1 MSRIDALLA
10 QLTLEEKVALCAG
23 SDAWY
28 TSPVPRLGI
37 PRLKVTDG
45 PNGARGDFF
54 AARRPAACFP
64 CGSALAATWNP
75 ELIERVG
82 AALGEEALSKG
93 AQVLLAPTVNLHR
106 TPLAGRNFECYS
118 EDPYL
123 TGRIACAYIAG
134 VQSVGVGACIKH
146 FVCNDAEFER
156 RTISSEVTERPLREL
171 YLRPFEMAVR
181 EVDPWAVMSSY
192 NRINGVY
199 ASSHR
204 ELLRGVLKDEWGF
217 AGCVISDWGAALET
231 VANANGGTDLEMPGP
246 TTTRGAALVAA
257 VREGSVEEK
266 LVDDAARRVLRLLE
280 RAGRLDTDRESEA
293 EPEEQAVDRPE
304 HRALARR
311 AAAESLVLLKN
322 DGGVLPLDARGLRRL
337 AVIGPNAEAGQIMGG
352 GSAFVVPHYQV
363 HPLAAIRERVG
374 PDVEVLHEPGCRIDK
389 FAPELPR
396 DALLPAPGAS
406 EPGLTLEY
414 WDNLELAGAPRYT
427 RIVHHTHGS
436 FQRPVDGV
444 DLARFSARY
453 TTWFTP
459 AESGVHE
466 FGLASSGR
474 SRLYIDGELAIDNWT
489 SQRIIGGI
497 FGEPAAAERRAG
509 VELTAGRACAIR
521 IDYQLAAARA
531 FGWLRFGALP
541 PGEDER
547 LERAVRAAAA
557 ADAAIVVVGTNG
569 EWETEGR
576 DREGLAL
583 PGRQAEL
590 IERVCAA
597 NPRTA
602 VVINAGSPMALDWI
616 ERAPAVLQAWFGGQ
630 ELGNAVADVVFGAHN
645 PSGRL
650 PTTFPV
656 RIEDTPSFT
665 SDPGENGRV
674 CYGEGLFIGYRWYD
688 ARDIAPRF
696 PFGHGLSYTEFHYG
710 PLRVEPQP
718 RRGEPIR
725 VSLEVTN
732 SGARAGQEVVQLYV
746 RPPHGRLARPVQQL
760 EAFAKLA
767 LEPGETREVELVL
780 DDRALAHWDPAH
792 PGWVV
797 AGGEYQLAAG
807 ASSRDLRSRGAFRL
821 AES

>member
-10 QLTLEEKVALCAG
+10 ELTLEEKVALCAG
-23 SDAWY
+23 SDAWH
-28 TSPVPRLGI
+28 TTPVPRLGI

-54 AARRPAACFP
+54 AGRKAAACFP
-64 CGSALAATWNP
+64 CGSALAATFDL
-75 ELIERVG
+75 ELVEQVG

-123 TGRIACAYIAG
+123 TGRIASAYIAG

-156 RTISSEVTERPLREL
+156 RTISSEVAERPLREL

-181 EVDPWAVMSSY
+181 DVDPWAVMSSY

-199 ASSHR
+199 ASSQR
-204 ELLRGVLKDEWGF
+204 ALLRGVLKDEWGF

-246 TTTRGAALVAA
+246 TQTRGAALVAA
-257 VREGSVEEK
+257 VREGAVEEK
-266 LVDDAARRVLRLLE
+266 RIDDAARRVLRMLE
-280 RAGRLDTDRESEA
+280 RAGRFEDPSEA
-293 EPEEQAVDRPE
+293 EEQVLDRPE

-311 AAAESLVLLKN
+311 ASAESMVLLKN
-322 DGGVLPLDARGLRRL
+322 EGGVLPLDARALRRI
-337 AVIGPNAEAGQIMGG
+337 AVIGPNAELGQIMGG

-374 PDVEVLHEPGCRIDK
+374 PEVEVLHEPGCRIEK

-396 DALLPAPGAS
+396 DALVPEPGAA
-406 EPGLTLEY
+406 EQGLLLEY
-414 WDNLELAGAPRYT
+414 WDNLEHAGERRYA

-436 FQRPVDGV
+436 FQRPVEGV

-453 TTWFTP
+453 TAWFTP
-459 AESGVHE
+459 PESGTWE

-474 SRLYIDGELAIDNWT
+474 SRLYVDGALAIDNWIQ
-489 SQRIIGGI
+489 QRIVGGI
-497 FGEPAAAERRAG
+497 FGEPAAGEVRASVPLRAG
-509 VELTAGRACAIR
+509 TPVAIR
-521 IDYQLAAARA
+521 IDYQLASVRSW
-531 FGWLRFGALP
+531 GWLRFGALP
-541 PGEDER
+541 PGQDEA
-547 LERAVRAAAA
+547 LERAVQAAAA
-557 ADAAIVVVGTNG
+557 ADAAVVVVGTNG

-590 IERVCAA
+590 IERVCAV

-602 VVINAGSPMALDWI
+602 VVINAGSPVGLDWI

-630 ELGNAVADVVFGAHN
+630 EFGNALADVLFGAHN

-656 RIEDTPSFT
+656 RIEDAPSFT

-674 CYGEGLFIGYRWYD
+674 QYGEGLFIGYRWYD
-688 ARDIAPRF
+688 ARAIAPRF
-696 PFGHGLSYTEFHYG
+696 PFGHGLSYTEFRYG
-710 PLRVEPQP
+710 PLHVDPRP

-732 SGARAGQEVVQLYV
+732 GGARAGQEVVQLYV
-746 RPPHGRLARPVQQL
+746 RPPRGRLARPPQQL
-760 EAFAKLA
+760 EAFAKLW
-767 LEPGETREVELVL
+767 LQPGETRLVELVL
-780 DDRALAHWDPAH
+780 DERSLAYWDPAQ

-797 AGGEYQLAAG
+797 APGAYELWAG
-807 ASSRDLRSRGAFRL
+807 ASSRDLRSRAAFQL
-821 AES
+821 AET